1 MYKNRVPRRIFA
13 PRERREEKSGTSGVI
28 NDATN
33 GVINGAIKL
42 INLVMKRK

>member
-28 NDATN
+28 STCS
-33 GVINGAIKL
+33 VY
-42 INLVMKRK
+42 